1 MTTPVQTP
9 PQAPGTISTS
19 KLLLRVLWIVVEL
32 ICVYAMA
39 AQGQPF
45 FYQGF

>member
-1 MTTPVQTP
+1 MTAPVLTP
-9 PQAPGTISTS
+9 PPAPEIPTS